1 MGIVFA
7 VILVCSTLFKC
18 GLLILSYTDIGAKK
32 IFINLRFLSRFP
44 KFYLVPIIGNLL
56 LLNRNKEGMRIKSLT
71 YLLLELTVVISII
84 TLFNQHGLTFDLI
97 FKLLWIVVFLFLAVF
112 DFNSR
117 KLPNH
122 LMFPLICILIFIIP
136 FWNVM
141 GYERSLLGLSG
152 YMGSI
157 INTSFISIV
166 LAIFGAG
173 IYYAYPGFIGGGDI
187 KLIVFTG
194 LLFGFPDSLI
204 VIYLSIMIGA
214 VFSVIKMIID
224 KTIRSVTIPFGA
236 VLALSAVI
244 VILSD
249 NQLRSAYE
257 YIVLG

>member
-1 MGIVFA
+1 
-7 VILVCSTLFKC
+7 
-18 GLLILSYTDIGAKK
+18 
-32 IFINLRFLSRFP
+32 
-44 KFYLVPIIGNLL
+44 
-56 LLNRNKEGMRIKSLT
+56 
-71 YLLLELTVVISII
+71 
-84 TLFNQHGLTFDLI
+84 
-97 FKLLWIVVFLFLAVF
+97 
-112 DFNSR
+112 
-117 KLPNH
+117 
-122 LMFPLICILIFIIP
+122 
-136 FWNVM
+136 M

-157 INTSFISIV
+157 INTGFISIV